1 MPHQKHARTVA
12 ELDFHEDRVLF
23 PGEAPQDIIGFCV
36 GLTGKP
42 GDPLSKRFLN
52 ITARR
57 IGINPEYTDIRREVG
72 NLLLRLWRD
81 KKTTMDR
88 FWIKEPRS
96 HFDARAH
103 SRHKRVV
110 AAQPRQASLKKKEEN
125 ISVQELTKDDDGILF
140 YRIAEAFNPKLFER
154 ITGGEKPVVAEP
166 VADPSMPYVFAQ
178 RTRPISK
185 QGLYVNGVFT
195 HEFPLLD
202 IVRPTLLIYTM
213 DASFLKFTD
222 DCVRPKNPSNRLSP
236 YNRNLRLWFNRR
248 VLGWY
253 SEFDADTHKD
263 GGEYW
268 YDLVTR
274 LAPPNSFNNMALRSF
289 GGDDI
294 YLADPGDG
302 MGGGERFP

>member
-1 MPHQKHARTVA
+1 MPHQRFARNVA
-12 ELDFHEDRVLF
+12 ELDFHEDRILF

-42 GDPLSKRFLN
+42 GDPLSKRFLS

-81 KKTTMDR
+81 KKMSMDK
-88 FWIKEPRS
+88 FWIKGPRA
-96 HFDARAH
+96 HFDRRSAQRNN
-103 SRHKRVV
+103 RII
-110 AAQPRQASLKKKEEN
+110 AAQERRASSPPAEQTV
-125 ISVQELTKDDDGILF
+125 SVEELTKDDDGIFL
-140 YRIAEAFNPKLFER
+140 YRVAEAFNPSLFTR
-154 ITGGEKPVVAEP
+154 ITGGDDSPVVKPVEVKP
-166 VADPSMPYVFAQ
+166 TPHVFAQ
-178 RTRPISK
+178 RTRPMSK
-185 QGLYVNGVFT
+185 TKIYVNGQPT

-202 IVRPTLLIYTM
+202 IVRPTLLVYTM

-222 DCVRPKNPSNRLSP
+222 DCVIPKNPSNRLSP

-253 SEFDADTHKD
+253 SEFDADVHKD

-268 YDLVTR
+268 YDLVTQ
-274 LAPPNSFNNMALRSF
+274 LAPPRNFSNMALRTF

-294 YLADPGDG
+294 YLAAPGDG